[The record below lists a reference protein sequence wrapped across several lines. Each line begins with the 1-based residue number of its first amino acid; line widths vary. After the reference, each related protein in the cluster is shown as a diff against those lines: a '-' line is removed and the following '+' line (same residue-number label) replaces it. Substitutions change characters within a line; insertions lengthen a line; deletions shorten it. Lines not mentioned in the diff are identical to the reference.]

1 MLRPGTLIGGTY
13 KILNIIGKGGT
24 SVVYLAINEKA
35 NKPWAVKELARE
47 EFRDLETDKKEIALM
62 KRLKNPHLPSIV
74 DVLAEEGRLL
84 IVMDYV
90 EGQTL
95 ETLIREEGA
104 QPVAQVLDWA
114 GQLCEVRS
122 YLHGQDPVSY
132 THLRQDRYRYQRHQQ
147 RDRPG
152 AGRLEY

>member
-35 NKPWAVKELARE
+35 NKPWAVKELAQE
-47 EFRDLETDKKEIALM
+47 EFRDLEADKKEIALM

-74 DVLAEEGRLL
+74 DVLEEEGRLL

-95 ETLIREEGA
+95 
-104 QPVAQVLDWA
+104 
-114 GQLCEVRS
+114 
-122 YLHGQDPVSY
+122 
-132 THLRQDRYRYQRHQQ
+132 
-147 RDRPG
+147 
-152 AGRLEY
+152 